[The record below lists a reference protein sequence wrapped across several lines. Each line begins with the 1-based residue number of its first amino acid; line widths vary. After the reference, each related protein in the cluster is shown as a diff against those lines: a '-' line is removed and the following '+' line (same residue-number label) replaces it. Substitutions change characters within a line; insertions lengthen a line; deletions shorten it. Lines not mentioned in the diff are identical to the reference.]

1 MAETAEEAVR
11 QCETRG
17 NEFSLGWHSVRHLP
31 VLSCFLSCFLRG
43 EIVRLAPRARIHVGV
58 DAKTGRLRGRIPCFQ
73 RVWRSLHRI
82 QVRMRPAGRP
92 VKRKR
97 VAHHSQPSSSTN
109 TSHVRGAISAQ
120 GKQLCHQS
128 RTANLRELETVEP
141 YQHCTDRMK

>member
-97 VAHHSQPSSSTN
+97 AAHHSQPSSSTN
-109 TSHVRGAISAQ
+109 TSHVEEPSRLKENNCVTNRGLQIFESL
-120 GKQLCHQS
+120 KQWSH
-128 RTANLRELETVEP
+128 
-141 YQHCTDRMK
+141 TDIVPA